1 VGAPGFHRIFSSRPL
16 FVCREK
22 VLKAAFSAKKSNF
35 QHKVLP
41 HRVRYTNMV
50 FVILKVGVS
59 KLADRFEEQ
68 IE

>member
-1 VGAPGFHRIFSSRPL
+1 
-16 FVCREK
+16 VCREK

-50 FVILKVGVS
+50 FVILKGGVS